1 MNLEK
6 ANQALQKYKKQLNKI
21 SIDDAEYKMLLS
33 SAVSNFFGKVK
44 KDRNF
49 LIDYFNS
56 FNKEIFV
63 KDKVQEDAFNYLF
76 LLVIKNTKTYEIFR
90 DFFPGYLKSLSIQS
104 NWLIIRWLKS
114 FLYWL
119 RLLTPKLEL
128 KDFPGAND
136 LLNAIRNIKDRIRKK
151 EIKKIHNF
159 YEEITEFKTLAIVVN
174 ELVSVDLHEIYS
186 PINEDRFLEESQQ
199 FFERQL
205 SYVTKQEL
213 RENLD
218 ISNLMQYSTEM
229 LSFFDGKNVY
239 LKQNMDNL
247 KEGIRERLL
256 LLGSYAE
263 PISSQINSNSLTSEF
278 KQLLSLNIS
287 QIQFLYE
294 TFNENLAKQNQ
305 QSFYGNILELY
316 KNLNKLGEIL
326 YQDRNLFFY
335 SINQASSIDYII
347 DLSGTLDK
355 LSRLAELLKSIA
367 KEIDPRTLEKDIFK
381 LSGDISLHLSVI
393 KENLRPYTENT
404 DFIMRSVSYRN
415 PSSNSE
421 NKFTSEVVSLDSER
435 EKGDYH
441 LDRDYPDQASLSYK
455 VILSEESL
463 NDSESESGYSDH
475 ISSQSSN
482 LSSLEEEKNN
492 GQSKNNSAS
501 MLYPFFKSKSSSFYP
516 HSITNTLGMIH
527 A

>member
-1 MNLEK
+1 MNLEN
-6 ANQALQKYKKQLNKI
+6 ANQALQEYKKQLNKI
-21 SIDDAEYKMLLS
+21 SLDDAEYKMLLS

-44 KDRNF
+44 KIDRSF
-49 LIDYFNS
+49 LINYINS
-56 FNKEIFV
+56 INKEIFL
-63 KDKVQEDAFNYLF
+63 KDKVQEDAFKYLF
-76 LLVIKNTKTYEIFR
+76 LLVIKNTKSYEIIR
-90 DFFPGYLKSLSIQS
+90 DFFPSYLQSQSIQS

-119 RLLTPKLEL
+119 QLLTPKLEL
-128 KDFPGAND
+128 KDFPGANN

-151 EIKKIHNF
+151 EIKKIHSF

-174 ELVSVDLHEIYS
+174 ELGKSVDLHEIYS

-218 ISNLMQYSTEM
+218 ISNLMQYNTEM

-239 LKQNMDNL
+239 LKQNRDNL

-294 TFNENLAKQNQ
+294 TFNKNLAKQNQ
-305 QSFYGNILELY
+305 QCFYGNILELY

-335 SINQASSIDYII
+335 SINQAFSIDYIT
-347 DLSGTLDK
+347 DLSATLDK
-355 LSRLAELLKSIA
+355 LSRLAKLLKSVA

-381 LSGDISLHLSVI
+381 LSEDISLHLSVI
-393 KENLRPYTENT
+393 KENLRPYIENA
-404 DFIMRSVSYRN
+404 DFIMHSISYRN
-415 PSSNSE
+415 SNLNLDFN
-421 NKFTSEVVSLDSER
+421 NKITPKVVHLDSER
-435 EKGDYH
+435 EED
-441 LDRDYPDQASLSYK
+441 D
-455 VILSEESL
+455 
-463 NDSESESGYSDH
+463 ESESGYSDCM
-475 ISSQSSN
+475 SSQYSN
-482 LSSLEEEKNN
+482 SSSLKEEKNN
-492 GQSKNNSAS
+492 GQSKNNPAPILFS
-501 MLYPFFKSKSSSFYP
+501 FFGTKNSNFTP
-516 HSITNTLGMIH
+516 NQITNRLGMIH

>member
-1 MNLEK
+1 MKMKKNNKIL
-6 ANQALQKYKKQLNKI
+6 LKYKNQLNKI
-21 SIDDAEYKMLLS
+21 SINDADYIALLN
-33 SAVSNFFGKVK
+33 AVVSNFFYEIK
-44 KDRNF
+44 KLDRSF
-49 LIDYFNS
+49 LIDYFNNL
-56 FNKEIFV
+56 NKDIFV
-63 KDKVQEDAFNYLF
+63 KDKVQEDAVNYLF
-76 LLVIKNTKTYEIFR
+76 LLVIKNTEAYEIIR
-90 DFFPGYLKSLSIQS
+90 DFFPSYLQSQSLQS
-104 NWLIIRWLKS
+104 NWLIIHWLKS
-114 FLYWL
+114 VLNWL

-159 YEEITEFKTLAIVVN
+159 YDEITEFKTLAIVVN
-174 ELVSVDLHEIYS
+174 ELGKSVDLHEIYS
-186 PINEDRFLEESQQ
+186 PIYEDRFLKESQQ

-256 LLGSYAE
+256 LLGSYAK

-294 TFNENLAKQNQ
+294 TFNKNLAKQNQ

-347 DLSGTLDK
+347 DLSGTLDT

-381 LSGDISLHLSVI
+381 LSEDISLHLSVI
-393 KENLRPYTENT
+393 KENLGPYTENN

-415 PSSNSE
+415 SSSNSDF
-421 NKFTSEVVSLDSER
+421 NNRIIPEVVHLDSER
-435 EKGDYH
+435 EED
-441 LDRDYPDQASLSYK
+441 D
-455 VILSEESL
+455 ESK
-463 NDSESESGYSDH
+463 SGYSDQT
-475 ISSQSSN
+475 SFQSSN
-482 LSSLEEEKNN
+482 SSFSETEKN
-492 GQSKNNSAS
+492 GGLSKNNSALPGLHS
-501 MLYPFFKSKSSSFYP
+501 FFGAKCGNYCLQPISQN
-516 HSITNTLGMIH
+516 ILGMIH

>member
-1 MNLEK
+1 MKMKKNNKIL
-6 ANQALQKYKKQLNKI
+6 LKYKNQLNKI
-21 SIDDAEYKMLLS
+21 SINDADYIALLN
-33 SAVSNFFGKVK
+33 AVVSNFFCEIK
-44 KDRNF
+44 KLDRSF
-49 LIDYFNS
+49 LIDYFNNL
-56 FNKEIFV
+56 NKDIFV
-63 KDKVQEDAFNYLF
+63 KDKLQEDAINYLF
-76 LLVIKNTKTYEIFR
+76 LLVIKNTEAYEIIR
-90 DFFPGYLKSLSIQS
+90 DFFPSYLQSQSIQS

-128 KDFPGAND
+128 KDFPGSND
-136 LLNAIRNIKDRIRKK
+136 LLNAIRDIKERIRKK
-151 EIKKIHNF
+151 EIKKIYNF

-174 ELVSVDLHEIYS
+174 ELGKSVDLHEIYS

-205 SYVTKQEL
+205 SYITKREL

-229 LSFFDGKNVY
+229 LSFFDEKNVY

-263 PISSQINSNSLTSEF
+263 PISLQINSNSLTSEF

-287 QIQFLYE
+287 QIQFLYG
-294 TFNENLAKQNQ
+294 TFNKNLAKQNQ
-305 QSFYGNILELY
+305 QSFYGNILEFY

-335 SINQASSIDYII
+335 SINQTSSIDYII

-381 LSGDISLHLSVI
+381 LSEDISLHLSVI

-404 DFIMRSVSYRN
+404 DFIMHSISYRN
-415 PSSNSE
+415 SNLNSDFN
-421 NKFTSEVVSLDSER
+421 NKITPEVVHLDSER
-435 EKGDYH
+435 EED
-441 LDRDYPDQASLSYK
+441 D
-455 VILSEESL
+455 
-463 NDSESESGYSDH
+463 ESESGYSDYM
-475 ISSQSSN
+475 SSQYSN
-482 LSSLEEEKNN
+482 SSSLEEEKNN
-492 GQSKNNSAS
+492 GQSKNNPAPI
-501 MLYPFFKSKSSSFYP
+501 LSSFFGTKNSNFTP
-516 HSITNTLGMIH
+516 KQITNTLGMNH